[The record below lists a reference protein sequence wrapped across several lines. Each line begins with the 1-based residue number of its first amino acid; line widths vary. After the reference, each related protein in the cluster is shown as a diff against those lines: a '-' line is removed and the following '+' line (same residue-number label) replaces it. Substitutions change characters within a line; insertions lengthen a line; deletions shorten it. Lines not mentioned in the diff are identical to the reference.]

1 MADARSEILA
11 RIRSALAD
19 VPTSERPAD
28 VSVAREYRRADERP
42 HDELVTLFAERVSD
56 YRARVQ
62 RVSGEGLGEAI
73 AEACAEQG
81 LRRVALPVGLPDA
94 WLVPGPPERWL
105 PAGGRLIRD
114 DGLSAA
120 ELDDIDGA
128 VTGCAAAI
136 AETGTIV
143 LDGGPLSGRRALT
156 LVPDHHICVVSAGQ
170 IHGQIPETVVALA
183 PAVIERR
190 APITLVSGPS
200 ATSDIELERVEG
212 VHGPRHLTVLIAE

>member
-1 MADARSEILA
+1 MADARGEILA

-19 VPTSERPAD
+19 VPASERRSD
-28 VSVAREYRRADERP
+28 VPLTREYRRVDGRP
-42 HDELVTLFAERVSD
+42 HDELVRLFAERVGD
-56 YRARVQ
+56 YRAVVRLVAAASL
-62 RVSGEGLGEAI
+62 REAI
-73 AEACAEQG
+73 TDACRQPE
-81 LRRVALPVGLPDA
+81 LRRVVVAPGVPESWLPVGPE
-94 WLVPGPPERWL
+94 LV
-105 PAGGRLIRD
+105 RD

-128 VTGCAAAI
+128 ITGCAAAI

-143 LDGGPLSGRRALT
+143 LDGGALSGRRALT

-170 IHGQIPETVVALA
+170 IHGQISEAVASLA